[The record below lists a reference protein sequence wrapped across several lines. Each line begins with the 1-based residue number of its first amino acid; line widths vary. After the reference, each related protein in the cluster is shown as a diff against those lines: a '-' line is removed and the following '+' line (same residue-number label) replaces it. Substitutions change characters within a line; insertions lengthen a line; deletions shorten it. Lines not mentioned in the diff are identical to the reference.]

1 MGGPQHTLSDEWY
14 IPVIKLLSATNPFC
28 TLMFDRKWMKKSF
41 RKQSKYLFR
50 CYGHCAFANCQVSF
64 RFCVLDAKFEPKNHQ
79 SLDVEIYYNGN
90 PFHLKGE
97 KHSRPIKKS
106 ERSLLKHSLKFNS
119 PSSIYMKKFSKLSE
133 IELDSGN
140 RDKVG
145 SSPSVLQKI
154 SSEGKK
160 EEYRD
165 VDLITSL
172 HILKCEF
179 DGTHSAGHGACA
191 EYIQR
196 ICAFPFHVMCY
207 TPIGIRLYHY
217 LAKDSTLF
225 CDATGTIVSMKG
237 QNCIKDKALYYAL
250 VLRHPSGKHPLVAFA
265 EFLSNE
271 HSVLAVC
278 FFLENFRNHKR
289 NIYGRKN
296 LIIPKHVVIDRSLVL
311 LLSFLKVYNSESLS
325 DYVHRCFRIVTGCAE
340 TGDHNLMFIHACVSH
355 VMKSARNDFKKLL

>member
-28 TLMFDRKWMKKSF
+28 TLMFDRKWVKKSF

-119 PSSIYMKKFSKLSE
+119 PSSIYMKRFSKLSE

-172 HILKCEF
+172 HILK
-179 DGTHSAGHGACA
+179 
-191 EYIQR
+191 IK
-196 ICAFPFHVMCY
+196 
-207 TPIGIRLYHY
+207 L
-217 LAKDSTLF
+217 
-225 CDATGTIVSMKG
+225 
-237 QNCIKDKALYYAL
+237 CIM
-250 VLRHPSGKHPLVAFA
+250 P
-265 EFLSNE
+265 
-271 HSVLAVC
+271 
-278 FFLENFRNHKR
+278 
-289 NIYGRKN
+289 
-296 LIIPKHVVIDRSLVL
+296 
-311 LLSFLKVYNSESLS
+311 
-325 DYVHRCFRIVTGCAE
+325 
-340 TGDHNLMFIHACVSH
+340 
-355 VMKSARNDFKKLL
+355 